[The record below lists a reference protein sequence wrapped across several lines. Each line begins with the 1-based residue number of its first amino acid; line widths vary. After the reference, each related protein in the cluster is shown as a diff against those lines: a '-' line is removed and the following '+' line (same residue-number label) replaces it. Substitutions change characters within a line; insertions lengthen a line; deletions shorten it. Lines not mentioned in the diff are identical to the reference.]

1 MFDKIT
7 SEFRKIDKRAAVLSL
22 IIAICIHMYV
32 RSTTEGQVN
41 MQNGANALYLMKQG
55 DNSHEQTNS
64 RSPKKTDN
72 RNH

>member
-1 MFDKIT
+1 MLDQIT
-7 SEFRKIDKRAAVLSL
+7 GELKKIDKRAAVLSL

-32 RSTTEGQVN
+32 RSMTEGQVN
-41 MQNGANALYLMKQG
+41 MQNGANALYLIKQG